1 MTSYPES
8 LDDLTADVDDLGVL
22 ATAAWMTPRAVEAV
36 QAELG
41 VTPSADYDDV
51 AARLAAIEEAVVA
64 PPAEPDEITGVRSTD
79 GPAIMALLLAALD
92 DLGLITDSTT
102 AGA

>member
-22 ATAAWMTPRAVEAV
+22 ATAAWMIPRAVEAV

-41 VTPSADYDDV
+41 VTPSADDATV
-51 AARLAAIEEAVVA
+51 SARLDRME
-64 PPAEPDEITGVRSTD
+64 
-79 GPAIMALLLAALD
+79 D
-92 DLGLITDSTT
+92 DLEQ
-102 AGA
+102 AEMGALPSEIDCGTP

>member
-41 VTPSADYDDV
+41 VTPSAADATV
-51 AARLAAIEEAVVA
+51 SARLDRME
-64 PPAEPDEITGVRSTD
+64 
-79 GPAIMALLLAALD
+79 D
-92 DLGLITDSTT
+92 DLEQ
-102 AGA
+102 AEMGALPSEIDCGTP

>member
-1 MTSYPES
+1 
-8 LDDLTADVDDLGVL
+8 
-22 ATAAWMTPRAVEAV
+22 MTPRAVEAV

-41 VTPSADYDDV
+41 VTPSGADATV
-51 AARLAAIEEAVVA
+51 SARLDRMEEAVVA
-64 PPAEPDEITGVRSTD
+64 PPAVPDEITGVRSTD

>member
-22 ATAAWMTPRAVEAV
+22 ATAAWRTPRAIEAV

-41 VTPSADYDDV
+41 VTPSAADATV
-51 AARLAAIEEAVVA
+51 AARLDRME
-64 PPAEPDEITGVRSTD
+64 
-79 GPAIMALLLAALD
+79 D
-92 DLGLITDSTT
+92 DLEQ
-102 AGA
+102 AEMGALPSEIDCGTP